1 MLKLRENLLSSINIT
16 RRTVIITASIMII
29 IVILDL
35 LMTRQ
40 LLPYNT
46 TSETIM
52 FVLTVIVGYGIGLG
66 FSLFTPQKLAVILDL
81 SLFSLI

>member
-1 MLKLRENLLSSINIT
+1 MLKFRGNFLSSINVT
-16 RRTVIITASIMII
+16 RRVVIITASIMIV

-52 FVLTVIVGYGIGLG
+52 FVLTVIVGYGIWILD
-66 FSLFTPQKLAVILDL
+66 SLFLYHKN
-81 SLFSLI
+81 

>member
-1 MLKLRENLLSSINIT
+1 MLKLRGSFLSSINIT
-16 RRTVIITASIMII
+16 RRTVIIIASIMVV

-52 FVLTVIVGYGIGLG
+52 FV
-66 FSLFTPQKLAVILDL
+66 PRKLAVSLDL
-81 SLFSLI
+81 NLFSLI